1 MATSITARAD
11 ISVRFIESAP
21 KDRFV
26 IENVGACAEG
36 ALEIEIDLATAP
48 VGLIFDTTASGAG
61 VEVFQPFEVAA
72 GGDVLAEA
80 ILPTDGDASV
90 QLSLTGLAPGGSFAF
105 TVDVDDTGE
114 RSDLGQIR
122 VSDAEIA
129 GASVSI
135 NGETA
140 LFGGDA
146 VALLP
151 SACIS

>member
-1 MATSITARAD
+1 M
-11 ISVRFIESAP
+11 
-21 KDRFV
+21 

-36 ALEIEIDLATAP
+36 ALDIEIDLATAP

-80 ILPTDGDASV
+80 ILPTDGDTSI
-90 QLSLTGLAPGGSFAF
+90 QLSLTGLAPGGRFAF

-114 RSDLGQIR
+114 RSDQGQIR

-140 LFGGDA
+140 LFDGDA
-146 VALLP
+146 TALVP